1 MKLSI
6 ATEVTTSTGLTLVSY
21 SYTDAS
27 TLDSADDAANE
38 LLAARLLCLADD
50 GFSVPEAA

>member
-6 ATEVTTSTGLTLVSY
+6 ATEFATVTGLTLVSY
-21 SYTDAS
+21 SYTDVS
-27 TLDSADDAANE
+27 TLPLTADDAANE

-50 GFSVPEAA
+50 VPEAA